1 MRGGYSYL
9 GACTQ
14 GRIGASHL
22 VRTVSPTYSVRVF
35 LVFVLNHSGYTVV
48 VDGLVAVALTVPLAG
63 EVQPAV
69 AQATA
74 MLEEQLVEVR
84 VADDPLEPVAR
95 HLLVGHGEV
104 GSLAQHV
111 LRATYATH
119 RTVQL
124 LAAVAAGDAD
134 RVAVVLSQGFQDFAA
149 QVLHGQHL
157 LVAWLVVDAEAL
169 GSDTLG
175 EFAECEVLRQLN
187 VILFIHSVFVFG
199 LII

>member
-1 MRGGYSYL
+1 MPSIVKG
-9 GACTQ
+9 Q
-14 GRIGASHL
+14 Q
-22 VRTVSPTYSVRVF
+22 SPTHTEVRIF
-35 LVFVLNHSGYTVV
+35 HVFVNHLPGFVV
-48 VDGLVAVALTVPLAG
+48 KDGLVAVALTVPLAG

-74 MLEEQLVEVR
+74 VLEEQLVKVR
-84 VADDPLEPVAR
+84 VADNPLEPVAC

-111 LRATYATH
+111 LRAAHATH
-119 RTVQL
+119 RSVQL

-134 RVAVVLSQGFQDFAA
+134 GLAVVLAQGLQDFAA

-157 LVAWLVVDAEAL
+157 LVARLVVDAEAL

-175 EFAECEVLRQLN
+175 EFAELEVLRQLN
-187 VILFIHSVFVFG
+187 VVLFIHSVFVFG